1 VDANRPQITLH
12 SRWVIRTIYRMKILV
27 TNDDG
32 FDNPGVWALARA
44 VKNLGE
50 VTVVAPADNQS
61 GVGTALTLR
70 KSVKIVEAPSRVDGV
85 KCYSV
90 SGTPADS
97 VVMGIE
103 HVLLG
108 EVDAVVSG
116 INPGFN
122 TSRNV
127 FISGTMGAAI
137 QAAAKGVKA
146 CAFSMDAADDIDD
159 PLVGSVVGS
168 IVSEL
173 LDPETQRG
181 GLFNINIPT
190 FGNEAIQGAEGGAPT
205 PSELRSLLEAQSDGG
220 YEIFSGL
227 QVNIERM
234 PLIPGTDIEILSRG
248 RISISSLDG
257 YALNHQPL
265 DPTLQRMIDAANRVI
280 G

>member
-1 VDANRPQITLH
+1 
-12 SRWVIRTIYRMKILV
+12 MKILV

-32 FDNPGVWALARA
+32 FDNPGIWALVRA
-44 VKNLGE
+44 VKDLAE

-61 GVGTALTLR
+61 GVGTALSLR
-70 KSVKIVEAPSRVDGV
+70 RSVKIIEAPSRINGV
-85 KCYSV
+85 KCYAV

-97 VVMGIE
+97 VVMGVE

-108 EVDAVVSG
+108 DVDAVVSG

-159 PLVGSVVGS
+159 QIVGNVIGS
-168 IVSEL
+168 ITSEL
-173 LDPETQRG
+173 LDPETPRG

-190 FGNEAIQGAEGGAPT
+190 FGEDAIKGAEGGAPA
-205 PSELRSLLEAQSDGG
+205 PSEFRSLLEAQSDGG

-234 PLIPGTDIEILSRG
+234 ALTLGTDIEILSRG
-248 RISISSLDG
+248 RIAISSLDG
-257 YALNHQPL
+257 YTLSHQPT
-265 DPTLQRMIDAANRVI
+265 DPTLQRMIDAANSVI